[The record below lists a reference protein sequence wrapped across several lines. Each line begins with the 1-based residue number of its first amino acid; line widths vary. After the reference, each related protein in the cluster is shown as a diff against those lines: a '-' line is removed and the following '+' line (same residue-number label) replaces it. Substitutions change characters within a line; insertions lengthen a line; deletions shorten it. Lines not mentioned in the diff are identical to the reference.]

1 MRYNILVM
9 KGCTQ
14 IERED
19 MFMAFLAKFLEY
31 VIIMIILAAV
41 AAAGVF
47 AGKKLRDNKDAKNS
61 ES

>member
-1 MRYNILVM
+1 M
-9 KGCTQ
+9 T
-14 IERED
+14 
-19 MFMAFLAKFLEY
+19 FLASFLQY
-31 VIIMIILAAV
+31 FIIMIILAAV